1 MKILKLLLVIL
12 TIAGYQYISAQ
23 GVGIKTIDPKS
34 TFHVDA
40 AGNNDGSSAP
50 TRYDDDVFIYTD
62 GSVGVGTGF
71 ATPLSKLEVKGKFQL
86 LSGNHA
92 AGKVLVSDANGLAD
106 WKMSTFNSMSVWEM
120 KYSGDGQTLTSTTP
134 VRLTGQSSITQ
145 SGISGLSATMNGVI
159 VPAGK
164 YIILVTGKVYSQTA
178 TTSATSA
185 RSNIVA
191 YGRLAITST
200 TGPTEVFTIF
210 SQEAPGATFTYE
222 AATSQTLYLT
232 YAVRSGYF
240 SRHAIP
246 PHYNAY
252 FKYTLTFIKL

>member
-1 MKILKLLLVIL
+1 MKLLKLLLVIL
-12 TIAGYQYISAQ
+12 TIIGYQYIWAQ

-50 TRYDDDVFIYTD
+50 TRYDDDVFIYSN
-62 GSVGVGTGF
+62 GNVGVGTGF
-71 ATPLSKLEVKGKFQL
+71 TTPLSKLDVKGKFQMI
-86 LSGNHA
+86 SGSQA

-106 WKMSTFNSMSVWEM
+106 WKVSTFNAMSVWEM
-120 KYSGDGQTLTSTTP
+120 KYSSSGQNLSKTTP
-134 VRLTGQSSITQ
+134 ERLIGQSSITQ
-145 SGISGLSATMNGVI
+145 SGISGMSATTNGVI

-178 TTSATSA
+178 TASTTSS
-185 RSNIVA
+185 RSDIVA
-191 YGRLAITST
+191 YGRLAITSSM
-200 TGPTEVFTIF
+200 GPSEVFTSF
-210 SQEAPGATFTYE
+210 SHEAPGATFTYE
-222 AATSQTLYLT
+222 AAADQTLYLT